1 MENQKAEAFV
11 GRLLS
16 NPALQQFNALQREE
30 QIIQFLNTNSAQLG
44 PTLGSQNFFPGKGW
58 NEILGFLLLALME
71 FTDKGLIPDLRR
83 IVTEQVN
90 FSFIQFLRQQNVPYP
105 KIHDQVLSILTGL
118 LKKPMA
124 RRGFTGPY
132 SALSYRLVDRY
143 VDEAF
148 RRKSYVHF
156 ELTKV
161 QRLRMSKEEVK
172 AMIEATLLLK
182 PTIHV
187 LATEQ
192 SQNRQENLSGIVQ
205 SQFAAKVFQVLKEQT
220 KFLPDQVL
228 KSAVNS
234 NISFGENRFVE
245 ATARFAAI
253 FAARARNFQ
262 PNVRIDRGA
271 DTPDK
276 SWFSIARRN
285 HKFYGFDV
293 KMLDEF
299 YKIAAE
305 NGW

>member
-30 QIIQFLNTNSAQLG
+30 QIIQFLHSNSAQLA
-44 PTLGSQNFFPGKGW
+44 PTLASQSFFPGKGW
-58 NEILGFLLLALME
+58 NEILGLLLQALMRY
-71 FTDKGLIPDLRR
+71 TDQGLVPDLRR
-83 IVTEQVN
+83 IVTEQIN
-90 FSFIQFLRQQNVPYP
+90 FSFVQFLRQQNLPYP
-105 KIHDQVLSILTGL
+105 KIHDQVVSILTGL

-132 SALSYRLVDRY
+132 SALSYRVIDRY

-182 PTIHV
+182 PTIH
-187 LATEQ
+187 LMATEPNQ
-192 SQNRQENLSGIVQ
+192 SRQENLSGVVQ
-205 SQFAAKVFQVLKEQT
+205 GQFAAKVFTLLKEHA
-220 KFLPDQVL
+220 KLLPDQLL

-234 NISFGENRFVE
+234 NISFGENRFIE
-245 ATARFAAI
+245 ATARVAAI
-253 FAARARNFQ
+253 FAARARNYQ
-262 PNVRIDRGA
+262 PNVRVDRGA

-299 YKIAAE
+299 YKVAAE